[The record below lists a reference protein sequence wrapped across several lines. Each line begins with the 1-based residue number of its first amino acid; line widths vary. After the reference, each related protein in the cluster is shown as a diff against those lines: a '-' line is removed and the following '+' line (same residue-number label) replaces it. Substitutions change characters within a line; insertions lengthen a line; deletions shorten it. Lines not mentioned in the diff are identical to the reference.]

1 MFNFYSKTSKEKIMK
16 KLNNILT
23 LLVVLLLSSNLY
35 GHCQVPC
42 GIYDDAVRIVQI
54 EEDIATI
61 RKGMSIIKGLS
72 GKTDAQSLNQMI
84 RWINTKDEHATKI
97 QETVSSYFLAQ
108 RIKPK
113 KKGESGRQV
122 YVNQT
127 LLLQQLIVSAMKCK
141 QNVDQ
146 SKCDAASDLVVEF
159 SVSYFDEHGMKHLK
173 EVQNKK

>member
-1 MFNFYSKTSKEKIMK
+1 MI
-16 KLNNILT
+16 KLNKLISFIF
-23 LLVVLLLSSNLY
+23 VLILSSNLY

-61 RKGMSIIKGLS
+61 RKAMSMIKGLS
-72 GKTDAQSLNQMI
+72 GKADAQSLNQMI
-84 RWINTKDEHATKI
+84 RWVNTKEDHATKI
-97 QETVSSYFLAQ
+97 QDTVSSYFLAQ

-113 KKGESGRQV
+113 KKGEAGRQV

-127 LLLQQLIVSAMKCK
+127 LLLQQLIVVAMKCK

-146 SKCDAASDLVVEF
+146 NFCDSASDLVLEF
-159 SVSYFDEHGMKHLK
+159 STSYLDEHGIKHLK
-173 EVQNKK
+173 EIQNKK

>member
-1 MFNFYSKTSKEKIMK
+1 MKNFYNVFT
-16 KLNNILT
+16 LVLFLIL
-23 LLVVLLLSSNLY
+23 SGGLY

-42 GIYDDAVRIVQI
+42 GIYDDAVRVVQI

-61 RKGMSIIKGLS
+61 RKAMSMIKGLS
-72 GKTDAQSLNQMI
+72 GKSDAQSINQMI
-84 RWINTKDEHATKI
+84 RWVNTKESHAGKI

-113 KKGESGRQV
+113 KKGEAGRQN

-127 LLLQQLIVSAMKCK
+127 LLLQQLIVAAMKCK

-146 SKCDAASDLVVEF
+146 GRCEAASDLVVEF
-159 SVSYFDEHGMKHLK
+159 SVSYFDEHGMEHLK
-173 EVQNKK
+173 QVQNKK

>member
-1 MFNFYSKTSKEKIMK
+1 MK
-16 KLNNILT
+16 RLSNV
-23 LLVVLLLSSNLY
+23 LVLVLLLNLSSSLH

-61 RKGMSIIKGLS
+61 RKAMGMINGLA
-72 GKTDAQSLNQMI
+72 GKVDAQSMNQMI
-84 RWINTKDEHATKI
+84 RWVNTKDEHASKI
-97 QETVSSYFLAQ
+97 QESVLSYFLAQ

-113 KKGESGRQV
+113 EKGESGRQN

-127 LLLQQLIVSAMKCK
+127 LLLQQLIVAAMKCK

-146 SKCDAASDLVVEF
+146 SKCDVASELVTKF
-159 SVSYFDEHGMKHLK
+159 SASYFDKHGLEHLK
-173 EVQNKK
+173 EIQNKK

>member
-1 MFNFYSKTSKEKIMK
+1 MKIFYNVFT
-16 KLNNILT
+16 LVLFLIL
-23 LLVVLLLSSNLY
+23 SGGLY

-54 EEDIATI
+54 EEDIATM
-61 RKGMSIIKGLS
+61 RKAMSMIKGLS
-72 GKTDAQSLNQMI
+72 GKSDAQSINQMI
-84 RWINTKDEHATKI
+84 RWVNTKESHADKI

-113 KKGESGRQV
+113 KKGAAGRQK

-127 LLLQQLIVSAMKCK
+127 LLLQQLIVAAMKCK

-146 SKCDAASDLVVEF
+146 SRCEAASDLVVEF
-159 SVSYFDEHGMKHLK
+159 SVSYFDEHGMEHLK
-173 EVQNKK
+173 QVQNKK

>member
-1 MFNFYSKTSKEKIMK
+1 MK
-16 KLNNILT
+16 KNHISFIIL
-23 LLVVLLLSSNLY
+23 LFIGLSNSVY

-42 GIYDDAVRIVQI
+42 GIYDDAVRIVQL
-54 EEDIATI
+54 EEDISTV
-61 RKGMSIIKGLS
+61 RKAMSMIKGLS
-72 GKTDAQSLNQMI
+72 GKSDAQSLNQLI
-84 RWINTKDEHATKI
+84 RWVNTKETHASNI

-113 KKGESGRQV
+113 KKGESGRQQ

-127 LLLQQLIVSAMKCK
+127 LLLQQLIVAAMKCK

-146 SKCDAASDLVVEF
+146 SKCDAVTDLIDEF
-159 SVSYFDEHGMKHLK
+159 SVSYFDEHGMEHLK

>member
-1 MFNFYSKTSKEKIMK
+1 MK
-16 KLNNILT
+16 KFYNVPT
-23 LLVVLLLSSNLY
+23 LVLLLSVSGSLY

-61 RKGMSIIKGLS
+61 RKAMSMIKGLS
-72 GKTDAQSLNQMI
+72 GKSDAQSINQMI
-84 RWINTKDEHATKI
+84 RWVNTKESHADKI

-113 KKGESGRQV
+113 KKGAAGRQK

-127 LLLQQLIVSAMKCK
+127 LLLQQLIVAAMKCK

-146 SKCDAASDLVVEF
+146 SRCEAASDLVVEF
-159 SVSYFDEHGMKHLK
+159 SVSYFDEHGMEHLK
-173 EVQNKK
+173 QVQNKK

>member
-1 MFNFYSKTSKEKIMK
+1 MYEIFYNVST
-16 KLNNILT
+16 LVLFLIL
-23 LLVVLLLSSNLY
+23 SGGLY

-54 EEDIATI
+54 EEDIATM
-61 RKGMSIIKGLS
+61 RKAMSMIKGLS
-72 GKTDAQSLNQMI
+72 GKSDAQSLNQMI
-84 RWINTKDEHATKI
+84 RWVNTKESHANNI

-113 KKGESGRQV
+113 KKGEAGRQK

-127 LLLQQLIVSAMKCK
+127 LLLQQLIVAAMKCK

-146 SKCDAASDLVVEF
+146 SRCEAASDLVIEF
-159 SVSYFDEHGMKHLK
+159 SVSYFDEHGMDHLK
-173 EVQNKK
+173 QVQNKK

>member
-1 MFNFYSKTSKEKIMK
+1 MKIFYNVFT
-16 KLNNILT
+16 LVLFLIL
-23 LLVVLLLSSNLY
+23 SGGLY

-61 RKGMSIIKGLS
+61 RKAMSMIKGLS
-72 GKTDAQSLNQMI
+72 GKSDAQSINQMI
-84 RWINTKDEHATKI
+84 RWVNTKESHADKI

-113 KKGESGRQV
+113 KKGAAGRQK

-127 LLLQQLIVSAMKCK
+127 LLLQQLIVAAMKCK

-146 SKCDAASDLVVEF
+146 SRCEAASDLVVEF
-159 SVSYFDEHGMKHLK
+159 SVSYFDEHGMEHLK
-173 EVQNKK
+173 QVQNKK

>member
-1 MFNFYSKTSKEKIMK
+1 MKIFYNVFT
-16 KLNNILT
+16 LVLFLIL
-23 LLVVLLLSSNLY
+23 SGGLY

-61 RKGMSIIKGLS
+61 RKAMSMIKGLTGRS
-72 GKTDAQSLNQMI
+72 DAQSINQLI
-84 RWINTKDEHATKI
+84 RWVNTKESHAGKI

-113 KKGESGRQV
+113 KKGAAGRQN

-127 LLLQQLIVSAMKCK
+127 LLLQQLIVAAMKCK

-146 SKCDAASDLVVEF
+146 GKCDVASDLVIEF
-159 SVSYFDEHGMKHLK
+159 SVSYFDEHGMEHLK
-173 EVQNKK
+173 QVQNKK

>member
-1 MFNFYSKTSKEKIMK
+1 MI
-16 KLNNILT
+16 KLNKLMSF
-23 LLVVLLLSSNLY
+23 VFVLILSSNLY

-61 RKGMSIIKGLS
+61 RKAMSMIKGLS
-72 GKTDAQSLNQMI
+72 GKADAQSLNQMI
-84 RWINTKDEHATKI
+84 RWVSTKEDHATKI
-97 QETVSSYFLAQ
+97 QDTVSSYFLAQ

-127 LLLQQLIVSAMKCK
+127 LLLQQLIVAAMKCK

-146 SKCDAASDLVVEF
+146 VKCDAASDLVIEF

-173 EVQNKK
+173 EIQNKK

>member
-1 MFNFYSKTSKEKIMK
+1 MKFFYTTFIVYVF
-16 KLNNILT
+16 IG
-23 LLVVLLLSSNLY
+23 LSGNLY

-61 RKGMSIIKGLS
+61 RKAMSIIKGLT
-72 GKTDAQSLNQMI
+72 GKSDAQSINQLI
-84 RWINTKDEHATKI
+84 RWVNTKESHAGKI

-113 KKGESGRQV
+113 KKGAAGRQN

-127 LLLQQLIVSAMKCK
+127 LLLQQLIVAAMKCK

-146 SKCDAASDLVVEF
+146 GKCEAASDLVIEF
-159 SVSYFDEHGMKHLK
+159 SVSYFDEHGMEHLK
-173 EVQNKK
+173 QIQNKK

>member
-1 MFNFYSKTSKEKIMK
+1 MK
-16 KLNNILT
+16 KFYNVFTLVLFLIL
-23 LLVVLLLSSNLY
+23 SGGLY

-61 RKGMSIIKGLS
+61 RKAMSMIKGLS
-72 GKTDAQSLNQMI
+72 GKSDAQSINQMI
-84 RWINTKDEHATKI
+84 RWVNTKESHAGKI

-113 KKGESGRQV
+113 KKGEAGRQN

-127 LLLQQLIVSAMKCK
+127 LLLQQLIVAAMKCK

-146 SKCDAASDLVVEF
+146 GRCEAASDLVVEF
-159 SVSYFDEHGMKHLK
+159 SVSYFDEHGMEHLK
-173 EVQNKK
+173 QVQNKK

>member
-1 MFNFYSKTSKEKIMK
+1 MK
-16 KLNNILT
+16 KFYNVFTLVLFLIL
-23 LLVVLLLSSNLY
+23 SGGLY

-42 GIYDDAVRIVQI
+42 GIYDDAVRVVQI

-61 RKGMSIIKGLS
+61 RKAMSMIKGLS
-72 GKTDAQSLNQMI
+72 GKSDAQSINQMI
-84 RWINTKDEHATKI
+84 RWVNTKESHADKI

-113 KKGESGRQV
+113 KKGAAGRQK

-127 LLLQQLIVSAMKCK
+127 LLLQQLIVAAMKCK

-146 SKCDAASDLVVEF
+146 SRCEAASDLIVEF
-159 SVSYFDEHGMKHLK
+159 SVSYFDEHGMEHLK
-173 EVQNKK
+173 QVQNKK

>member
-1 MFNFYSKTSKEKIMK
+1 MKFFYNVST
-16 KLNNILT
+16 LVLFLIL
-23 LLVVLLLSSNLY
+23 SGGLY

-54 EEDIATI
+54 EEDIATM
-61 RKGMSIIKGLS
+61 RKAMSMIKGLS
-72 GKTDAQSLNQMI
+72 GKSDAQSLNQMI
-84 RWINTKDEHATKI
+84 RWVNTKESHANNI

-113 KKGESGRQV
+113 KKGEAGRQK

-127 LLLQQLIVSAMKCK
+127 LLLQQLIVAAMKCK

-146 SKCDAASDLVVEF
+146 SRCEAASDLVIEL
-159 SVSYFDEHGMKHLK
+159 SLIHI
-173 EVQNKK
+173 

>member
-1 MFNFYSKTSKEKIMK
+1 MKIFYNVFT
-16 KLNNILT
+16 LVLFLIL
-23 LLVVLLLSSNLY
+23 SGGLY

-61 RKGMSIIKGLS
+61 RKAMSMIKGLS
-72 GKTDAQSLNQMI
+72 GKSDAQSINQMI
-84 RWINTKDEHATKI
+84 RWVNTKESHAVKI

-113 KKGESGRQV
+113 KKGEAGRQN

-127 LLLQQLIVSAMKCK
+127 LLLQQLIVAAMKCK

-146 SKCDAASDLVVEF
+146 GRCEAASDLVVEF
-159 SVSYFDEHGMKHLK
+159 SVSYFDEHGMEHLK
-173 EVQNKK
+173 QVQNKK

>member
-1 MFNFYSKTSKEKIMK
+1 MKIFYNVFT
-16 KLNNILT
+16 LVLFLIL
-23 LLVVLLLSSNLY
+23 SGGLY

-61 RKGMSIIKGLS
+61 RKAMSMIKGLS
-72 GKTDAQSLNQMI
+72 GKSDAQSINQMI
-84 RWINTKDEHATKI
+84 RWVNTKESHAVKI

-113 KKGESGRQV
+113 KKGAAGRQK

-127 LLLQQLIVSAMKCK
+127 LLLQQLIVAAMKCK

-146 SKCDAASDLVVEF
+146 SRCEAASDLVVEF
-159 SVSYFDEHGMKHLK
+159 SVSYFDEHGMEHLK
-173 EVQNKK
+173 QVQNRK

>member
-1 MFNFYSKTSKEKIMK
+1 MK
-16 KLNNILT
+16 KCYNVLT
-23 LLVVLLLSSNLY
+23 LVLFLMLSGGLY

-54 EEDIATI
+54 EEDIATM
-61 RKGMSIIKGLS
+61 RKAMSMIKGLS
-72 GKTDAQSLNQMI
+72 GKSDAQSLNQMI
-84 RWINTKDEHATKI
+84 RWVNTKESHAVRI

-113 KKGESGRQV
+113 KKGEAGRQN

-127 LLLQQLIVSAMKCK
+127 LLLQQLIVAAMKCK

-146 SKCDAASDLVVEF
+146 SSCEAASDLVVEF
-159 SVSYFDEHGMKHLK
+159 SVSYFDEHGMEHLK
-173 EVQNKK
+173 QVQNKK

>member
-1 MFNFYSKTSKEKIMK
+1 MKIFYNVFT
-16 KLNNILT
+16 LVLFLIL
-23 LLVVLLLSSNLY
+23 SGNLY

-42 GIYDDAVRIVQI
+42 GIYDDAVRVVQI

-61 RKGMSIIKGLS
+61 RKAMSMIKGLS
-72 GKTDAQSLNQMI
+72 GKSDAQSINQMI
-84 RWINTKDEHATKI
+84 RWVNTKESHAGKI

-113 KKGESGRQV
+113 KKGEAGRQN

-127 LLLQQLIVSAMKCK
+127 LLLQQLIVAAMKCK

-146 SKCDAASDLVVEF
+146 GRCEAASDLVAEF
-159 SVSYFDEHGMKHLK
+159 SVSYFDEHGMEHLK
-173 EVQNKK
+173 QVQNKK

>member
-1 MFNFYSKTSKEKIMK
+1 MK
-16 KLNNILT
+16 KFYIVPT
-23 LLVVLLLSSNLY
+23 LVLLLSISGSLY

-42 GIYDDAVRIVQI
+42 GIYDDAVRVVQI

-61 RKGMSIIKGLS
+61 RKAMSMIKGLS
-72 GKTDAQSLNQMI
+72 GKSDAQSINQMI
-84 RWINTKDEHATKI
+84 RWVNTKESHAVKI

-113 KKGESGRQV
+113 KKGEAGRQK

-127 LLLQQLIVSAMKCK
+127 LLLQQLIVAAMKCK

-146 SKCDAASDLVVEF
+146 SRCEAASDLVVEF
-159 SVSYFDEHGMKHLK
+159 SVSYFDEHGMEHLK
-173 EVQNKK
+173 QVQNKK